1 MMNYLSMMS
10 NCFKA
15 DIVFLEG
22 KGLGVGVGVHVGG
35 GLLVKGSVYCVM
47 QAVSYLKWLGKYDQ
61 TETLICF
68 FHTQAGWVLKII
80 FFVCHM
86 VGDIDGANFLET
98 NQIFVNWLKKTWG
111 FSPNPPLDV
120 KAR

>member
-15 DIVFLEG
+15 DILFLEG
-22 KGLGVGVGVHVGG
+22 KGSGVGMGVGVHVGG
-35 GLLVKGSVYCVM
+35 GIFVKRSVYCVM

-86 VGDIDGANFLET
+86 VGDIDGANFFKT
-98 NQIFVNWLKKTWG
+98 NLIFVNWLRKKKQG
-111 FSPNPPLDV
+111 IFS
-120 KAR
+120 

>member
-1 MMNYLSMMS
+1 M
-10 NCFKA
+10 
-15 DIVFLEG
+15 
-22 KGLGVGVGVHVGG
+22 GVHTRG
-35 GLLVKGSVYCVM
+35 GLFAKRSVDCGL
-47 QAVSYLKWLGKYDQ
+47 QTVSHLKRLRKYDQ

-68 FHTQAGWVLKII
+68 FPTQAGWVLQII

-98 NQIFVNWLKKTWG
+98 NLIFVNWLKKTWG

>member
-15 DIVFLEG
+15 DILFLEG
-22 KGLGVGVGVHVGG
+22 KAWGVGARTRG
-35 GLLVKGSVYCVM
+35 GLFVKRSVYRVL
-47 QAVSYLKWLGKYDQ
+47 QTVSYLKRLRKYDQ

-68 FHTQAGWVLKII
+68 FHIQAGWVLQII

-98 NQIFVNWLKKTWG
+98 NLIFVNWLKKTWG
-111 FSPNPPLDV
+111 FSSNPPLDV

>member
-1 MMNYLSMMS
+1 MNYLSMMS

-15 DIVFLEG
+15 DILFLEG
-22 KGLGVGVGVHVGG
+22 KAWGWGCMCGGVG
-35 GLLVKGSVYCVM
+35 GLSAKRSVCCVM
-47 QAVSYLKWLGKYDQ
+47 QTVSYLKWLREYDQ

-86 VGDIDGANFLET
+86 VGDIDGANFFRDKSDICQLVEK
-98 NQIFVNWLKKTWG
+98 NLGIF
-111 FSPNPPLDV
+111 S
-120 KAR
+120 